1 MHVSLVNVTKRY
13 GRTRALDDFSLALE
27 GGQIVA
33 VLGINGAGKTTLLRA
48 LAGVVAPERGEIE
61 FDGEPFR
68 LDRLDQR
75 KKLWFLPDFP
85 PLLMEESVLT
95 NLGLILHL
103 FEADQPGVEERA
115 LELLRELDLVGLVH
129 APVGTL
135 SRGQIYK
142 TALTALVCVDPE
154 LWLLDEPFASGMDPI
169 GIGVFRREARAAAER
184 GRLILYSTQ
193 WLDAVERLADR
204 LCILHSGKLR
214 AFGSLAELRG
224 TATEPGGAM
233 EELFRRFSQV
243 EA

>member
-1 MHVSLVNVTKRY
+1 MRVALANVTKRY

-48 LAGVVAPERGEIE
+48 LAGVVAPERGQIE

-75 KKLWFLPDFP
+75 RRLWFLPDFP
-85 PLLMEESVLT
+85 PLLLEEPVLT
-95 NLGLILHL
+95 NIGLILRL

-115 LELLRELDLVGLVH
+115 LELLRELDLVGLVN

-142 TALTALVCVDPE
+142 TALTILVCVDPE
-154 LWLLDEPFASGMDPI
+154 LWLLDEPFASGMDPV
-169 GIGVFRREARAAAER
+169 GIGVFRREARDATER

-214 AFGSLAELRG
+214 AFGTLAELQGSG
-224 TATEPGGAM
+224 TGPGGAI

-243 EA
+243 E